1 MPENATIPTTATDFE
16 AALADT
22 LLMHR
27 PKLRKLW
34 RAVQESQRAP
44 ETLQQTQQK
53 LLGLLTES
61 QALVQNKRQTVPVLQ
76 FPETLPVSARRD
88 EIAETIIKNQVVIL
102 AGETGSGKTTQ
113 LPKICLSIGRGI
125 LGQIGHTQPR
135 RIAAST
141 VASRIAEELQVS
153 LGTSVGFQVRFTDQ
167 TQPNSHIKL
176 MTDGILL
183 AEIQNDPLLLR
194 YDTLIIDE
202 AHERSLNIDFLL
214 GYIKQL
220 LPKRPDL
227 KVVVTSATIDLER
240 FSRHFNDA
248 PILEVS
254 GRTYPVDILYRPWT
268 GELEDQS
275 QAIIEA
281 VHEILALPHQAH
293 GDILV
298 FLAGE
303 REIRETALALRKAEI
318 PHLEVLPLYA
328 RLSLA
333 EQSRVFQS
341 HRGRRIVLATN
352 VAETS
357 ITVPGIG
364 FVIDPGY
371 ARISRYSVRTKV
383 QRLPIEPISQAS
395 ANQRAG
401 RCGRVSNGVCIRL
414 YAEEDFLQRPAFTD
428 AEILRTNLASVV
440 LQMLYLNIGD
450 IRRFPFLE
458 APDKK
463 YISDG
468 YRLLEELQAVNSK
481 GHLTQMGRQLAALP
495 LDPRLARMVLEAQRQ
510 GALRETLII
519 VAALTIQDPRERPAD
534 KQQAADEK
542 HRRFWDENSDFLAF
556 LNLWHYAEQQR
567 QDLSQNQ
574 WRKQSAREFLSY
586 LRLREWRELHHQIR
600 LACKP
605 LGFKENQEPASYPA
619 LHKALLAGLLGNV
632 GLKSEEQSDL
642 QYVGARN
649 RKFAIF
655 PGSSQFKKRPRW
667 LMAAELLET
676 SKLFA
681 HVVAKIEPE
690 WVLELAQHLIKHHY
704 YEPHYNSKSGQVL
717 AYDRVTLFGLILADK
732 KIVNYGQ
739 LNAPEAHEVFIR
751 AALVEG
757 AYGQHPAR
765 QNKESARQSKD
776 KIADSEDFFLHNQR
790 QIREVQ
796 ELEAKSRRRD
806 ILVDDEVIY
815 RFYAERVPDSIV
827 NFAGFEHWRRQAEQ
841 QQADLLY
848 IPRELLMQHGAADV
862 TEAQFPKQLAVEG
875 MALPL
880 SYHFEPGHPDDGVSI
895 GVPASIL
902 HSVPEHRL
910 EWLVPGFLR
919 DKCIALIKS
928 LPKQWRKQFVPVPYY
943 VDQIMPRL
951 KPGNQPLLQALQ
963 HELERLLG
971 KPLPKDIW
979 DGVELD
985 PFYRMN
991 IQVLDECNRV
1001 LDRDRDLAVLR
1012 ERYRG
1017 HVQSTLQSVGENIE
1031 KENIT
1036 AWDFGTLETSCTLQ
1050 RGPVRMRAF
1059 PALVAEKT
1067 GVALRLLDN
1076 PVDAQ
1081 AASRRGIV
1089 ALLAIQF
1096 GSTVKYLQ
1104 KDLLKNKDMALSI
1117 TSLGKRDEVVQD
1129 LLQGAVYQSC
1139 LQNVELP
1146 RTAEAFG
1153 AALARGK
1160 NSLVATANQY
1170 EQWLLQVLDLVV
1182 QIKKKMK
1189 SSANA
1194 LLLMATF
1201 NDIQQQ
1207 LDQLIYRGFMAE
1219 TPWEWLEQYPRYLKA
1234 ILVRLDKA
1242 PMDIGKDKNST
1253 SILQKYWEKH
1263 AARLQKE
1270 GKPTY
1275 LQHAQWQQYRW
1286 LLEELRVSLFAQT
1299 LKTRVPVSE
1308 KRLDKLW
1315 QESLQ

>member
-1 MPENATIPTTATDFE
+1 MLENQNLPADPAGLE
-16 AALADT
+16 QSLADT
-22 LLMHR
+22 LLQHR
-27 PKLRKLW
+27 PRLRKLW
-34 RAVQESQRAP
+34 RAAQDASNKPENRA
-44 ETLQQTQQK
+44 QVQQK
-53 LLGLLTES
+53 FLTLLAES
-61 QALVQNKRQTVPVLQ
+61 RTLVLSKQQNRPVLE
-76 FPETLPVSARRD
+76 FPENLPVSARRE
-88 EIAETIIKNQVVIL
+88 EIARTILANQVVIL

-113 LPKICLSIGRGI
+113 LPKICLEIGRGI
-125 LGQIGHTQPR
+125 YGLIGHTQPR

-141 VASRIAEELQVS
+141 VASRIAEELKVP

-167 TQPNSHIKL
+167 TQPGSHIKL

-214 GYIKQL
+214 GYLKQI

-227 KVVVTSATIDLER
+227 KLIVTSATIDVQR

-281 VHEILALPHQAH
+281 IQEILTLPNSVA

-303 REIRETALALRKAEI
+303 REIRETALALRKAEF

-333 EQSRVFQS
+333 EQNRVFQS
-341 HRGRRIVLATN
+341 HKGRRVVLATN

-364 FVIDPGY
+364 YVIDPGY

-414 YAEEDFLQRPAFTD
+414 YAEEDFIQRPEFTD

-440 LQMLYLNIGD
+440 LQMLHLGIGD
-450 IRRFPFLE
+450 IRKFPFVE
-458 APDKK
+458 APDSK

-468 YRLLEELQAVNSK
+468 YRLLEELQAVDNK
-481 GHLTQMGRQLAALP
+481 GHLTPVGRQLASLP
-495 LDPRLARMVLEAQRQ
+495 LDPRLARMVLEGQRQ
-510 GALRETLII
+510 GALREVLII
-519 VAALTIQDPRERPAD
+519 VAALTIQDPRERPAE

-542 HRRFWDENSDFLAF
+542 HRRFWDDNSDFLAY
-556 LNLWHYAEQQR
+556 LNLWNYAEQQR

-574 WRKQSAREFLSY
+574 WRKQSAREFLSH

-605 LGFKENQEPASYPA
+605 LNFKENQEPASYPA
-619 LHKALLAGLLGNV
+619 LHKALLAGLLGNIGV
-632 GLKSEEQSDL
+632 KNDEPGDL
-642 QYVGARN
+642 QYLGARN
-649 RKFAIF
+649 RKFSIF
-655 PGSSQFKKRPRW
+655 PGSSQFKKKPRW

-681 HVVAKIEPE
+681 HSVAKIEPE
-690 WVLELAQHLIKHHY
+690 WIQELGKHLLKHHY
-704 YEPHYNSKSGQVL
+704 YEPHYNSKSGQVV
-717 AYDRVTLFGLILADK
+717 AYDRITLFGLTLADK
-732 KIVNYGQ
+732 KTVNYSHI
-739 LNAPEAHEVFIR
+739 NSAEAREVFIR

-757 AYGQHPAR
+757 AFGQYPSR
-765 QNKESARQSKD
+765 QQRNPKAPLK
-776 KIADSEDFFLHNQR
+776 EDFFLHNLR
-790 QIREVQ
+790 QVAEVQ
-796 ELEAKSRRRD
+796 DLEAKSRRKD

-815 RFYAERVPDSIV
+815 RFYDERIPAHVV
-827 NFAGFEHWRRQAEQ
+827 NFAGFEHWRKEVEKKQPE
-841 QQADLLY
+841 LLH
-848 IPRELLMQHGAADV
+848 IPRELLMQHGAVDI
-862 TEAQFPKQLAVEG
+862 TEAQFPSSMTIEG
-875 MALPL
+875 MTLPL
-880 SYHFEPGHPDDGVSI
+880 TYHFEPGHADDGVSI
-895 GVPASIL
+895 GVPASVL
-902 HSVPEHRL
+902 HTLPEARL

-919 DKCIALIKS
+919 DKCITLIKS
-928 LPKQWRKQFVPVPYY
+928 LPKQWRKQFVPVPHY

-971 KPLPKDIW
+971 KPMPKDLW
-979 DGVELD
+979 QGVELD
-985 PFYRMN
+985 PFYQMN
-991 IQVLDECNRV
+991 IHVLDERGKI
-1001 LDRDRDLAVLR
+1001 LDRDRNLQTLR

-1017 HVQSTLQSVGENIE
+1017 HVQNTLQKVGENIE
-1031 KENIT
+1031 RDTIT
-1036 AWDFGTLETSCTLQ
+1036 QWDFGTLETSCTLK
-1050 RGPVRMRAF
+1050 RGTVQVRAF
-1059 PALVAEKT
+1059 PALVVEKQ

-1076 PVDAQ
+1076 PLEAEQHSV
-1081 AASRRGIV
+1081 RGVV
-1089 ALLAIQF
+1089 ALLQTQLA
-1096 GSTVKYLQ
+1096 TAVKYLQ

-1117 TSLGKRDEVVQD
+1117 MNLGRRDEVVQD
-1129 LLQGAVYQSC
+1129 LINAAVYRAC
-1139 LQNVELP
+1139 LEGFALP
-1146 RTAEAFG
+1146 RDAEAF
-1153 AALARGK
+1153 AAAVNRGK
-1160 NSLVATANQY
+1160 NTLVQLGNQY
-1170 EQWLLQVLDLVV
+1170 ETWLLQVLDLVV
-1182 QIKKKMK
+1182 QIRKKMK
-1189 SSANA
+1189 STANA
-1194 LLLMATF
+1194 LALAATF
-1201 NDIQQQ
+1201 ADIQHQ
-1207 LDQLIYRGFMAE
+1207 LDHLFYKGFVSQE
-1219 TPWEWLEQYPRYLKA
+1219 PWEWLEQYPRYLKA
-1234 ILVRLDKA
+1234 ILLRLEKA
-1242 PMDIGKDKNST
+1242 PMDIQKDKVNSRQ
-1253 SILQKYWEKH
+1253 LQQYWEKH
-1263 AARLQKE
+1263 QARLQKE
-1270 GKPTY
+1270 GSALY
-1275 LQHAQWQQYRW
+1275 RQHSQWQQFRW
-1286 LLEELRVSLFAQT
+1286 MLEELRVSLFAQT

-1315 QESLQ
+1315 EESQQI